1 MAMNPQGKNTNMAA
15 PVMLLDEEQQR
26 TLQQA
31 TGRRT
36 NSTGRGSS
44 GQYRLD
50 SFGGVSNGSYPLTP
64 PHAQGVPRTNF
75 TTGGMQQPR
84 TNFTTGGGDAEP
96 RTNFTS
102 AAKPAQGANSGGR
115 ATDMSNGTFNSSPKT
130 NFTSRRFGGGGFD
143 PNEPYRDYPPVMM
156 SEPLSDDETDD
167 GPSTGYAGSS
177 SGLRLSVTYILVG
190 VILGVGLGVLFSTI
204 KVSDLAAKWISLPG
218 DLFLRALKSLVIPY
232 VFCSVAVA
240 IGDIVFVGKVSV
252 VGLQT
257 FRVFAIMWVV
267 TGLVGMGVALLFR
280 PLFRLDR
287 TYVATPTNAVGF
299 TCANN
304 MMLQLQSDSSIACS
318 GNSTLLGGAV
328 DTAAFEIND
337 VNDVFTKNVKTA
349 LALMSVSDQILSILN
364 LIVPKNIFESLSNG
378 DVLSTI
384 TFAMVFGAIAGR
396 NFFTKTRKVNYLYLI
411 LLQLRNTFFL
421 AMEWVIWLTPVAVVS
436 IIAGSFA
443 ANQDALNDLKDVY
456 VYVLAVIAA
465 ASVQV
470 LITQPAIV
478 FLMTRCNPY
487 RHMAHMKHAYVFSFG
502 VSSSL
507 ATAPVTLACIKKAR
521 VCSQSLANF
530 VISIGACSN
539 LSGMGF
545 YYPVAVVFLAES
557 SGNGEELTPWRLLA
571 IYLLSV
577 LACAGTPPI
586 PNAGIALT
594 ATAYKTVFGVSDL
607 PVTFPLF
614 IAMDFLVDRIATVCN
629 VNDDI
634 MALKVIAE
642 NTDETIVGDHL
653 GERE

>member
-1 MAMNPQGKNTNMAA
+1 MARGQTAGGPI
-15 PVMLLDEEQQR
+15 MLLDEDQQR
-26 TLQQA
+26 SLQQ
-31 TGRRT
+31 TSRRT

-44 GQYRLD
+44 NYRLD
-50 SFGGVSNGSYPLTP
+50 SFGGVSSGSFPMTP
-64 PHAQGVPRTNF
+64 PNANNGGPRTNF
-75 TTGGMQQPR
+75 TTTTGGQQQAR
-84 TNFTTGGGDAEP
+84 TNFTTTGEP

-102 AAKPAQGANSGGR
+102 ARSKEPPVNPQPSMGSAGR
-115 ATDMSNGTFNSSPKT
+115 GTDLSNGTFNSSPKT
-130 NFTSRRFGGGGFD
+130 NFTSRRFGGGAFD
-143 PNEPYRDYPPVMM
+143 PNEPYQDFAPVMM
-156 SEPLSDDETDD
+156 SDGLSDDETDES
-167 GPSTGYAGSS
+167 PSVGYVGSS
-177 SGLRLSVTYILVG
+177 SGLRLSVSYILVG
-190 VILGVGLGVLFSTI
+190 VLLGVGLGILFSSI
-204 KVSDLAAKWISLPG
+204 KVSALVVDWISLPG

-257 FRVFAIMWVV
+257 FKVFAIMWVTSGV
-267 TGLVGMGVALLFR
+267 LGMGVALLFR

-287 TYVATPTNAVGF
+287 AYVATPTNAVGF
-299 TCANN
+299 TCSNG
-304 MMLQLQSDSSIACS
+304 MLLQLQSNASIACT
-318 GNSTLLGGAV
+318 GNSTLLGGVV
-328 DTAAFEIND
+328 DSAAFEVND
-337 VNDVFTKNVKTA
+337 VNDVFSKNVKTA
-349 LALMSVSDQILSILN
+349 LALMTVSDQILSILN

-396 NFFTKTRKVNYLYLI
+396 NFFTKTRKVNYLYLV

-421 AMEWVIWLTPVAVVS
+421 ALEWVIWLTPVAVVS

-443 ANQDALNDLKDVY
+443 SNQDSWHELKKVY
-456 VYVLAVIAA
+456 TYILASMTAAVL
-465 ASVQV
+465 QV
-470 LITQPAIV
+470 MVTQPAIIFV
-478 FLMTRCNPY
+478 LTRCNPY
-487 RHMAHMKHAYVFSFG
+487 KHMAHMKQAYIFAFG

-507 ATAPVTLACIKKAR
+507 ATAPVTLACVKKAR

-539 LSGMGF
+539 LSGMAF
-545 YYPVAVVFLAES
+545 YFPIAIVFLAES
-557 SGNGEELTPWRLLA
+557 SGNGEQLTPWRLVA
-571 IYLLSV
+571 IFLLSV
-577 LACAGTPPI
+577 LGCAGTPPI
-586 PNAGIALT
+586 PNAGITLT
-594 ATAYKTVFGVSDL
+594 ATVYKTVFGVSDL

-614 IAMDFLVDRIATVCN
+614 IAMDFLVDRISTVCN

>member
-1 MAMNPQGKNTNMAA
+1 MAMNPRGNSNTGA
-15 PVMLLDEEQQR
+15 PVMLLDEDQQR
-26 TLQQA
+26 SLQQA

-36 NSTGRGSS
+36 NSTGRGSA
-44 GQYRLD
+44 GQYRMD
-50 SFGGVSNGSYPLTP
+50 SFGGVSSGSFPMTP
-64 PHAQGVPRTNF
+64 PHAQGGPRTNF

-84 TNFTTGGGDAEP
+84 TNFTTGGGAEP

-102 AAKPAQGANSGGR
+102 AKPPQDANSGR
-115 ATDMSNGTFNSSPKT
+115 VTDLSSGTFNSSPKT
-130 NFTSRRFGGGGFD
+130 NFTSRQFGGGAFD
-143 PNEPYRDYPPVMM
+143 PNEAYRDYPPVMM
-156 SEPLSDDETDD
+156 SEPLSDDETDE
-167 GPSTGYAGSS
+167 GPSNGYAGSS
-177 SGLRLSVTYILVG
+177 SGRKLSVTYILVG

-204 KVSDLAAKWISLPG
+204 KVSDLAAKWIALPG
-218 DLFLRALKSLVIPY
+218 DLFLRALNSLVIPY

-257 FRVFAIMWVV
+257 FRVFVTMWVV

-287 TYVATPTNAVGF
+287 QYTATPTNAVGF
-299 TCANN
+299 TCANS
-304 MMLQLQSDSSIACS
+304 MMLQVQTDSSIACS
-318 GNSTLLGGAV
+318 GNSTQLGGAA
-328 DTAAFEIND
+328 DTVAFEIKD
-337 VNDVFTKNVKTA
+337 VNDVFSKNVKAT
-349 LALMSVSDQILSILN
+349 LAHMSVSDQILAILN
-364 LIVPKNIFESLSNG
+364 LIVPQNIFASLSDG
-378 DVLSTI
+378 KVLSTI

-396 NFFTKTRKVNYLYLI
+396 SFFTKTRKVNYLYLI

-436 IIAGSFA
+436 IISGSFA
-443 ANQDALNDLKDVY
+443 ANQDSLSQLKDVY
-456 VYVLAVIAA
+456 VYVIAVIVAA
-465 ASVQV
+465 AVQM
-470 LITQPAIV
+470 LITQPAVV

-487 RHMAHMKHAYVFSFG
+487 RHMAYMKEAYIFSFG

-507 ATAPVTLACIKKAR
+507 ATAPVTLACVKKAR

-539 LSGMGF
+539 MSGMGF
-545 YYPVAVVFLAES
+545 YLPVAIVFLAES

-571 IYLLSV
+571 IFLLSV
-577 LACAGTPPI
+577 LACAGTAPI
-586 PNAGIALT
+586 PSAGLVLT
-594 ATAYKTVFGVSDL
+594 GTVYKTVFGVSDF

-614 IAMDFLVDRIATVCN
+614 IAMDFIVDRITTLCN